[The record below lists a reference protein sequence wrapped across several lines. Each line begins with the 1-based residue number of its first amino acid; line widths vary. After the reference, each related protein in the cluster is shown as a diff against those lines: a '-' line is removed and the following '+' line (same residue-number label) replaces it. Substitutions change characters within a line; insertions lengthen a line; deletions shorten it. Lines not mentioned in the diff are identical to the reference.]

1 MNKQELIR
9 IAREHAELPEDE
21 SKIKYDCINGSSRL
35 TFYNTV
41 NRVIL
46 DCDSQYYT
54 TVTLTGN
61 VLKIRA
67 STTEPFKD
75 TWYKTIE
82 L

>member
-1 MNKQELIR
+1 MDKQELIR
-9 IAREHAELPEDE
+9 LAREHAELPDDE
-21 SKIKYDCINGSSRL
+21 SKIEYDCINGSSRL

-41 NRVIL
+41 NHVIL
-46 DCDSQYYT
+46 DRDSQYYT

-61 VLKIRA
+61 VLEIRA
-67 STTEPFKD
+67 STNKPYKD